1 MLSFNESDIR
11 QMMLRGS
18 SPEEVEKQ
26 FSYFEKGFGF
36 AKLVRAATIDDGIM
50 LMNEKTVRHLVNR
63 YDVLMRERKILKFV
77 PASGAASRMFKE
89 LYSYQEKNDDETKNK
104 ARRFL
109 TLLDKFAFFEDL
121 SEIMQHAGYSLKAEI
136 EKENYKTII
145 SFILDSCGL
154 NYGNSPKGL
163 LKFHRYPDKNRY
175 AVEEHLVEAALY
187 ARNYDNTC
195 RIHFTV
201 SPVHQSDFE
210 KVILDLK
217 EEYENRFGVV
227 YEITYSVQDPG
238 TDTLAAT
245 EDNLPFRDDAGE
257 LLFRPGGHGTLIKNM
272 NKLKA
277 DVVFVKNIDNVITED
292 KLDAT
297 VTYKK
302 VLAAYLAELQ
312 NRTFEYLHKLD
323 NKENEC
329 VDIIELADFV
339 QEKLMIPI
347 YGDITLEEFKILLN
361 RPIRVCGMVK
371 NEREPGGGPFW
382 VENSKGEICLQ
393 IVESSQINL
402 QDSSQKKIMENATHF
417 NPVDMVC
424 SFRDYKGN
432 YFNLPDYVD
441 ENTGFIS
448 TKSYGNRTLK
458 AMELPGLWNGAMAEW
473 ITVFVEVP
481 LATFNPVKTVFDLL
495 KR

>member
-1 MLSFNESDIR
+1 MLNFNDSDLK

-18 SPEEVEKQ
+18 SSEEVEKQ
-26 FSYFEKGFGF
+26 FSHFEKGFDF
-36 AKLVRAATIDDGIM
+36 AKLVRPATIDDGIM
-50 LMNEKTVRHLVNR
+50 LMNEKTVQQLVNQ
-63 YDVLMRERKILKFV
+63 YDVLMREREMLKFV

-89 LYSYQEKNDDETKNK
+89 LYSYQKKNDDETKKKALHFIAALNK
-104 ARRFL
+104 Y
-109 TLLDKFAFFEDL
+109 AFFEDL
-121 SEIMQHAGYSLKAEI
+121 DEIMQHAGYSLQAEI
-136 EKENYKTII
+136 EKENYQTII

-163 LKFHRYPDKNRY
+163 LKFHRYPDKSRY

-187 ARNYDNTC
+187 ARNHDNIC

-201 SPVHQSDFE
+201 SPIYQSDFE

-217 EEYENRFGVV
+217 EEYENRFGIV
-227 YEITYSVQDPG
+227 YNITYSVQDPG

-245 EDNLPFRDDAGE
+245 EDNLPFRDEAGQ
-257 LLFRPGGHGTLIKNM
+257 LLFRPAGHGALINNM
-272 NKLKA
+272 NELKS

-292 KLDAT
+292 KLALT
-297 VTYKK
+297 IIYKK
-302 VLAAYLAELQ
+302 ALAAYLVELQ
-312 NRTFEYLHKLD
+312 NMIFEYLHKLD
-323 NKENEC
+323 NKDNEC
-329 VDIIELADFV
+329 VDIIQLADFA
-339 QEKLMIPI
+339 QDKLMIPMR
-347 YGDITLEEFKILLN
+347 GDITLEEFKVLLN

-371 NEREPGGGPFW
+371 NEGEPGGGPFW

-393 IVESSQINL
+393 IVETSQINL
-402 QDSSQKKIMENATHF
+402 EDSSQKNIMKAAAYF

-432 YFNLPDYVD
+432 YFNLMDYVD

-448 TKSYGNRTLK
+448 VKSYGNKTLK
-458 AMELPGLWNGAMAEW
+458 AMELPGLWNGAMADW